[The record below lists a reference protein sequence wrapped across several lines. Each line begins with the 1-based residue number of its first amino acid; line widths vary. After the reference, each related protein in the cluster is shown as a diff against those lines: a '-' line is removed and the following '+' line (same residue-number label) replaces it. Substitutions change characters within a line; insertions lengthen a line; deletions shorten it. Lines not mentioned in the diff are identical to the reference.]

1 MTLNFPDKHKFNEK
15 SKCAHFLG
23 SIFCESGPLRDVQKM
38 ALGCVMTTYKWE
50 TFDTLDEMVKSRVF
64 SIFGN
69 DCRLNR

>member
-1 MTLNFPDKHKFNEK
+1 MRNPN
-15 SKCAHFLG
+15 AHTSLVVF
-23 SIFCESGPLRDVQKM
+23 FCESGPLRDVQKM